1 VRVAALGSPVRR
13 TVAPSYS
20 SRTTGPLKR
29 RLVVGLLLLTSLAMI
44 TVYFRES
51 PNGGLHDFQSVAASA
66 MRPFEI
72 GAQRVARPFRDAY
85 GWTAGLFHA
94 KSENEQLRQ
103 ELEDLRQAM
112 IQNAAAAR
120 DYEEVV
126 RLLRYKQGPKFPQDF
141 SGDRAVAA
149 AVLSN
154 PEGEF
159 EQRITI
165 AAGSSD
171 GIHRYDAVVTA
182 DGLVGHVSQVLRDQ
196 ALVTLITDKESA
208 VSARDVS
215 TGALGVLRHGEGS
228 ALFLDRVPKNKRV
241 KAPDLIV
248 TAGRR
253 QGRLPALY
261 PQGIQIGYVASVGQT
276 DIDPYQDVQVVPF
289 VDFTDLDSVLV
300 LVSNE
305 PRSKA
310 P

>member
-29 RLVVGLLLLTSLAMI
+29 RLVVGLLVLTSLAMI

-51 PNGGLHDFQSVAASA
+51 PTGGLHDFQSVAASA

-85 GWTAGLFHA
+85 GWVAGLFNA
-94 KSENEQLRQ
+94 KSENEKLRQ
-103 ELEDLRQAM
+103 ELEDLRQQM

-149 AVLSN
+149 SVLSN

-165 AAGSSD
+165 AAGSSS
-171 GIHRYDAVVTA
+171 GIRRYDAVVTA

-196 ALVTLITDKESA
+196 ALVTLLTDKESA

-228 ALFLDRVPKNKRV
+228 ALFLDRVSKNKRV
-241 KAPDLIV
+241 KSPDLIV

-276 DIDPYQDVQVVPF
+276 DIDPFQDVQVVPF

-300 LVSNE
+300 LVGNE
-305 PRSKA
+305 QRPKA

>member
-29 RLVVGLLLLTSLAMI
+29 RLVVGLLVLTSLAMI

-72 GAQRVARPFRDAY
+72 GAQRIARPFRDAY
-85 GWTAGLFHA
+85 GWVAGLFHA
-94 KSENEQLRQ
+94 KSENEKLRQ
-103 ELEDLRQAM
+103 ELEDLRQQM

-149 AVLSN
+149 SVLSN

-165 AAGSSD
+165 AAGSSS
-171 GIHRYDAVVTA
+171 GIRRYDAVVTA

-196 ALVTLITDKESA
+196 ALVTLLTDKESA

-228 ALFLDRVPKNKRV
+228 ALFLDRVHKNKRIRSS
-241 KAPDLIV
+241 DLIV

-300 LVSNE
+300 LVGNE
-305 PRSKA
+305 PGPEA

>member
-1 VRVAALGSPVRR
+1 VAALGSPVRR

-20 SRTTGPLKR
+20 SRTAGPLKR
-29 RLVVGLLLLTSLAMI
+29 RLVVGLLVLTSLAMI

-66 MRPFEI
+66 MRPFEV

-85 GWTAGLFHA
+85 GWVAGLFHA
-94 KSENEQLRQ
+94 KSENEKLRQ
-103 ELEDLRQAM
+103 QLEDLRQQM

-126 RLLRYKQGPKFPQDF
+126 KLLRYKQGPKFPQDF
-141 SGDRAVAA
+141 SGDKAVAA
-149 AVLSN
+149 SVLSN

-165 AAGSSD
+165 AAGSSS
-171 GIHRYDAVVTA
+171 GIRRYDAVVTA

-261 PQGIQIGYVASVGQT
+261 PQGIQIGYVASVGQS

-300 LVSNE
+300 LVGE
-305 PRSKA
+305 RLEA

>member
-20 SRTTGPLKR
+20 SRTAGPLKR
-29 RLVVGLLLLTSLAMI
+29 RLVVGLLVLTSLAMI

-66 MRPFEI
+66 MRPFEV

-85 GWTAGLFHA
+85 GWVAGLFHA
-94 KSENEQLRQ
+94 KSENEKLRQ
-103 ELEDLRQAM
+103 QLEDLRQQM

-141 SGDRAVAA
+141 SGDKAVAA
-149 AVLSN
+149 SVLSN

-165 AAGSSD
+165 AAGSSS
-171 GIHRYDAVVTA
+171 GIRRYDAVVTA

-228 ALFLDRVPKNKRV
+228 ALFLDRVHKNKRV
-241 KAPDLIV
+241 RSPDLIV

-276 DIDPYQDVQVVPF
+276 DIDPFQDVQVVPF

-300 LVSNE
+300 LVGGE
-305 PRSKA
+305 RPEA

>member
-1 VRVAALGSPVRR
+1 VRVATLGSPVRR

-29 RLVVGLLLLTSLAMI
+29 RLVVGLLVLTSLAMI

-85 GWTAGLFHA
+85 GWVAGLFHA

-103 ELEDLRQAM
+103 DLEDLRQLM

-165 AAGSSD
+165 AAGSSSR
-171 GIHRYDAVVTA
+171 IRRYDAVVTA
-182 DGLVGHVSQVLRDQ
+182 DGLVGHVSQVLRNQ

-241 KAPDLIV
+241 RAPDLIV

-305 PRSKA
+305 PRPKA

>member
-1 VRVAALGSPVRR
+1 VRVATLGSPVRR

-29 RLVVGLLLLTSLAMI
+29 RLVVGLLVLTSLAMI

-85 GWTAGLFHA
+85 GWVAGLFHA

-103 ELEDLRQAM
+103 QLEDLRQAM

-165 AAGSSD
+165 AAGSSS
-171 GIHRYDAVVTA
+171 GIRHYDAVVTA

-228 ALFLDRVPKNKRV
+228 ALFLDRVAKNNRV

-300 LVSNE
+300 LVGSE
-305 PRSKA
+305 PRPKA

>member
-20 SRTTGPLKR
+20 SRTAGPLKR

-66 MRPFEI
+66 MRPFEV

-85 GWTAGLFHA
+85 GWVAGLFHA
-94 KSENEQLRQ
+94 KSENEKLRQ
-103 ELEDLRQAM
+103 QLEDLRQQM

-126 RLLRYKQGPKFPQDF
+126 KLLRYKQGPKFPQDF
-141 SGDRAVAA
+141 SGDKAVAA
-149 AVLSN
+149 SVLSN

-159 EQRITI
+159 VQRITI
-165 AAGSSD
+165 AAGSSS
-171 GIHRYDAVVTA
+171 GIRRYDAVVTA
-182 DGLVGHVSQVLRDQ
+182 DGLVGHISQVLRDQ

-241 KAPDLIV
+241 KSPDLIV

-300 LVSNE
+300 LVGSE
-305 PRSKA
+305 RPEA

>member
-1 VRVAALGSPVRR
+1 MRVATLGSPVRR

-29 RLVVGLLLLTSLAMI
+29 RLVVGLLVLTSLAMI

-85 GWTAGLFHA
+85 GWVAGLFHA

-103 ELEDLRQAM
+103 QLEDLRQAM

-165 AAGSSD
+165 AAGSSS
-171 GIHRYDAVVTA
+171 GIRHYDAVVTA

-228 ALFLDRVPKNKRV
+228 ALFLDRVAKNNRV

-300 LVSNE
+300 LVGSE
-305 PRSKA
+305 PRPKA

>member
-1 VRVAALGSPVRR
+1 VRVATLGSPVRR

-29 RLVVGLLLLTSLAMI
+29 RLVVGLLVLTSLAMI

-66 MRPFEI
+66 MRPFEV

-85 GWTAGLFHA
+85 GWVAGLFHA

-103 ELEDLRQAM
+103 DLEDLRQLM

-165 AAGSSD
+165 AAGSSS
-171 GIHRYDAVVTA
+171 GIRRYDAVVTA
-182 DGLVGHVSQVLRDQ
+182 DGLVGHVAQVLRDQ

-228 ALFLDRVPKNKRV
+228 ALFLDRVAKTKRV
-241 KAPDLIV
+241 RAPDLIV

-300 LVSNE
+300 LVGNE
-305 PRSKA
+305 PRPKA

>member
-29 RLVVGLLLLTSLAMI
+29 RLVVGLLVLTSLAMI

-85 GWTAGLFHA
+85 GWVAGLFNA
-94 KSENEQLRQ
+94 KSENEKLRQ
-103 ELEDLRQAM
+103 ELEDLRQQM

-149 AVLSN
+149 SVLSN

-165 AAGSSD
+165 AAGSSS
-171 GIHRYDAVVTA
+171 GIRRYDAVVTA

-196 ALVTLITDKESA
+196 ALVTLLTDKESA

-228 ALFLDRVPKNKRV
+228 ALFLDRVSKNKRV
-241 KAPDLIV
+241 KSPDLIV

-276 DIDPYQDVQVVPF
+276 DIDPFQDVQVVPF

-300 LVSNE
+300 LVGNE
-305 PRSKA
+305 QRPKA